1 MKIWLIQE
9 YLSKNVLLKKQK
21 ILTAGFA
28 LFTEKGYYKT
38 KTIEIAKRAGVST
51 GAVYSYFKHKKEIY
65 ISAFKNYLDNLSDRL
80 FRELEKISPS
90 DLASFV
96 DGWIAAYLELYASS
110 GRTLAQLR
118 MMTIDDKE
126 IKHHFSASESTYFS
140 KVIEIL
146 GKNGIIHDNIYEK
159 IYACCVLVDTLRQE
173 NSVFSHNEL
182 NLTVFKQKIKS
193 AIMALL
199 SN

>member
-1 MKIWLIQE
+1 MRF
-9 YLSKNVLLKKQK
+9 LLKKDITKQK
-21 ILTAGFA
+21 RLKLQSGQEFQQE
-28 LFTEKGYYKT
+28 LF
-38 KTIEIAKRAGVST
+38 IATLRIR
-51 GAVYSYFKHKKEIY
+51 KKY

-90 DLASFV
+90 DLSSFV

-182 NLTVFKQKIKS
+182 NFTVFKQQIKS